1 MARNRA
7 AIHFRQDHSETI
19 QNFDFSRGDLV
30 LVCNMAIE
38 KALNHKMHPRYFGPM
53 IVLA

>member
-7 AIHFRQDHSETI
+7 AIDFKQDHSETI
-19 QNFDFSRGDLV
+19 QNFDFSHGDLV
-30 LVCNMAIE
+30 LVRNTAIE
-38 KALNHKMHPRYFGPM
+38 KALNHKMRPRYFGPM